1 MYGEDFLQTAG
12 TNIADTLPST
22 TVKVVPKTGYT
33 LLAGDFSAI
42 TPLPTGISSVNF
54 VQGTG
59 PNPGDQRSLNC
70 TITLDNPLIMP
81 NNNLDLGIC
90 ISGQGIFKVYD
101 RVVSLVTDLAQRI
114 TSSKTGSTHD
124 FSGQYGTTQSLS
136 VRITADSG
144 YYLPVEPKAYINTN
158 ATNSY
163 TQNTISY
170 FDSNGYRTHVD
181 INIDYTVVDVDDN
194 TDVITYI
201 AKEVKLIPVAPAVQ
215 VNSYSINTSSLTQSG
230 NVREMTV
237 RGIEGASFSVN
248 VVDSGSTSIFSFTGT
263 IPNTGVKSLFIGFP
277 RISTSSETY
286 TVTISGT
293 LNPNLSPTSFNIVQ
307 YEDVQVGF
315 SITSANGFTGSS
327 LTPTVDPYYAADTSY
342 NTSFLESY
350 IYQVLI
356 ENPTGSLN
364 AQSDV
369 IGFPTSNSFTN
380 IKYNTAGDSE
390 ILINSCSFH
399 PHTENGAVS
408 NNKIVMLISYSPV
421 YIGTSDIASTINI
434 DNFLTY
440 N

>member
-22 TVKVVPKTGYT
+22 TVKVIPKTGYT
-33 LLAGDFSAI
+33 LLASDFSAI

-54 VQGTG
+54 VQGSG
-59 PNPGDQRSLNC
+59 PEPDDERSLDCN
-70 TITLDNPLIMP
+70 ITLDNPLIMP
-81 NNNLDLGIC
+81 SNDLDLGIC
-90 ISGQGIFKVYD
+90 ISGEGTRKVYD

-114 TSSKTGSTHD
+114 TSSKTDNTHD

-144 YYLPVEPKAYINTN
+144 YYLPVEPKAYIKTS

-181 INIDYTVVDVDDN
+181 INIDYAVVAVDDN
-194 TDVITYI
+194 TDIITYI
-201 AKEVKLIPVAPAVQ
+201 AKEVKLIPIAPTVQ
-215 VNSYSINTSSLTQSG
+215 VNSYSINTSSLPQSG
-230 NVREMTV
+230 NVREMVV
-237 RGIEGASFSVN
+237 RGVEGASFSVN
-248 VVDSGSTSIFSFTGT
+248 VVDSGSTSVFSFTGT

-277 RISTSSETY
+277 KISTSSETY

-293 LNPNLSPTSFNIVQ
+293 LNPNLLPTSFNIVQ

-315 SITSANGFTGSS
+315 SITSANGFIGSS
-327 LTPTVDPYYAADTSY
+327 LAPTVDPSYTADTSY

-380 IKYNTAGDSE
+380 IKYKTAGDSE
-390 ILINSCSFH
+390 ILINSCNFH
-399 PHTENGAVS
+399 PHIENGAVS
-408 NNKIVMLISYSPV
+408 NNKIVMLISYSPI

-434 DNFLTY
+434 DNFLTF